1 MKTLTL
7 HGVTLGEGTP
17 KIAVSITGQTEAE
30 ILQQARTLGAL
41 GADIAEWRMDHFAQ
55 LHETSLFLHCLSALR
70 ETLGEMPLL
79 ATFRTKGEGGAQEI
93 SAEDY
98 LALNLRAI
106 HSGLIDLV
114 DAELLMGDAM
124 VQTLVRSAHEAGVL
138 ILLSNHDFS
147 KTPPVE
153 EMVRRLRKM
162 QSLGG
167 DLLKI
172 AVMPRTRA
180 DVLSLLE
187 ASCAVSDDPAAPPV
201 ITMSMGDLGV
211 LTRLCGA
218 FSGSVLTFGAAEQA
232 SAPGQIPARELR
244 QLLAALPL
252 K

>member
-1 MKTLTL
+1 MKTRTVR
-7 HGVTLGEGTP
+7 GVTLGEGTP

-30 ILQQARTLGAL
+30 ILQQARALGAL
-41 GADIAEWRMDHFAQ
+41 GVDIAEWRMDHCPAVC
-55 LHETSLFLHCLSALR
+55 EEAFLAHCLPALR
-70 ETLGEMPLL
+70 RALGEMPLL
-79 ATFRTKGEGGAQEI
+79 ATFRTKGEGGAREI

-98 LALNLRAI
+98 LSLNLRAI
-106 HSGLIDLV
+106 RSGMIDLV
-114 DAELLMGDAM
+114 DAEVLMGDAM

-138 ILLSNHDFS
+138 ILLSNHDFAQ
-147 KTPPVE
+147 TPPVG

-172 AVMPRTRA
+172 AVMPHTRA
-180 DVLSLLE
+180 DVLALLE

-201 ITMSMGDLGV
+201 VTMSMGELGV

-244 QLLAALPL
+244 ALLSALPL
-252 K
+252 Q